1 MKQLLGTFRFIHA
14 SIISTLIL
22 TVIANKVCYL
32 DSRKGF
38 YDDVDS
44 GKDAAAISPQAV
56 ILKYFSAVSD
66 LACSQKCF
74 GNNQCSYKKYVAST
88 AKCWLMKT
96 ISLAENEDKPRSI
109 ILRAAQKKRPGFARK
124 LDRISIKPEI
134 SGSQRSCIK
143 NG

>member
-96 ISLAENEDKPRSI
+96 ISLAENEDN
-109 ILRAAQKKRPGFARK
+109 
-124 LDRISIKPEI
+124 SIKKKVVVSTVI
-134 SGSQRSCIK
+134 VYLNLRIRFRRLLK
-143 NG
+143 IRY